1 MIYLHIIS
9 RLLKKS
15 DVLPSIHHVNGKF
28 LSGAVVALLLE
39 EDWETVVADPH
50 GLGGGGEGQLV
61 VAARVAEYLPAR
73 ATVML

>member
-1 MIYLHIIS
+1 MFSQVSITTQIC
-9 RLLKKS
+9 KPS
-15 DVLPSIHHVNGKF
+15 DENGEF

-73 ATVML
+73 ATVMLYNRVL